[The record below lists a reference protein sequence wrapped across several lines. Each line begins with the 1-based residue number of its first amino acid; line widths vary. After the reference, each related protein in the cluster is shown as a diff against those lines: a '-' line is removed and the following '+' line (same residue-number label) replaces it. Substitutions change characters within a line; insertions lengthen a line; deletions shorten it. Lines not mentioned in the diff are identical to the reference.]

1 MKTKS
6 GFSILLLLLSISCFV
21 MVGCTSTLD
30 LSQVVGTYRKGYFDG
45 AIRAYESRKQEI
57 VSTQGRI
64 VFDLDYGMLS
74 MMAGDYS
81 TSNTYFTEAEN
92 LISASYTQSIMQN
105 IGSYLLN
112 DNTVEYAGEDY
123 EDIYTNIVKSLNYHN
138 LGLTEDAMVELR
150 RSAEKQS
157 LMQSRYDEQWSKVK
171 NYADSNGYDVNVRHY
186 DYGFSISA
194 LSNYLMMVFSR
205 SMNDFNSFQFASKQ
219 IRLAFETQG
228 GIYNF
233 NFPSFLEEE
242 RFDMPKGLARL
253 NLVAFSGLAPVKEQA
268 TEFIDMPNGDIGK
281 LSYPVMTVRPSN
293 VRSVKF
299 LVDGKMQTEMDLLE
313 NIDRIVF
320 DTFRPRQE
328 LAISKTIMRNYVKNF
343 ATQVYDAAAA
353 DKKADKNASSLWTVL
368 GLITRVTNVISEQA
382 DVRSSHFFPSKAWGT
397 GIDVALGLHS
407 VSIQFCSYNGNVLF
421 QKDTDIEVKEGQTNL
436 VDAFCPI

>member
-6 GFSILLLLLSISCFV
+6 GFSILLLLLSVSCFV

-157 LMQSRYDEQWSKVK
+157 LMQIGR
-171 NYADSNGYDVNVRHY
+171 
-186 DYGFSISA
+186 
-194 LSNYLMMVFSR
+194 
-205 SMNDFNSFQFASKQ
+205 ASC
-219 IRLAFETQG
+219 R
-228 GIYNF
+228 
-233 NFPSFLEEE
+233 E
-242 RFDMPKGLARL
+242 R
-253 NLVAFSGLAPVKEQA
+253 V
-268 TEFIDMPNGDIGK
+268 
-281 LSYPVMTVRPSN
+281 
-293 VRSVKF
+293 
-299 LVDGKMQTEMDLLE
+299 
-313 NIDRIVF
+313 
-320 DTFRPRQE
+320 
-328 LAISKTIMRNYVKNF
+328 
-343 ATQVYDAAAA
+343 
-353 DKKADKNASSLWTVL
+353 
-368 GLITRVTNVISEQA
+368 
-382 DVRSSHFFPSKAWGT
+382 
-397 GIDVALGLHS
+397 
-407 VSIQFCSYNGNVLF
+407 
-421 QKDTDIEVKEGQTNL
+421 
-436 VDAFCPI
+436 